1 MDMLLDF
8 WAAYGSTV
16 VFSMV
21 YAFFALSMYAVLSTG
36 VLSFTTV
43 VFAAI
48 GGFLAAQLVAKFGI
62 SFYLTFPLAA
72 VAGGLGAALVAAALL
87 RLESHWMALASLA
100 LVLITR
106 IVALNAPEL
115 TGGVNGLFVP
125 ARIAWWELAI
135 MLCVVTFVFYRLYH
149 SWYGLASLAV
159 REDPAVAATMGIR
172 PRRIQFI
179 AFVISG
185 VVGGIGG
192 AALAFTLQF
201 ISPETY
207 FIGLAFTMIASTVL
221 GGSFH
226 WLGPVVGAFVFTALP
241 VTMQAIAPAIEDVA
255 KGVALLLI
263 MIFLPR
269 GLIDPR
275 AFRLRRARRA
285 RDAHARN
292 LPPSGTQPGTAAP
305 GKAESAKLTET
316 ANV

>member
-16 VFSMV
+16 VFAMV
-21 YAFFALSMYAVLSTG
+21 NAFFALSCYAVLSTG

-48 GGFLAAQLVAKFGI
+48 GGFLAAQLVAKFGVHYYVTLPI
-62 SFYLTFPLAA
+62 AA
-72 VAGGLGAALVAAALL
+72 IAGGLGAAVVAKAFLKL
-87 RLESHWMALASLA
+87 QSHWMALASLA
-100 LVLITR
+100 MVLITR

-135 MLCVVTFVFYRLYH
+135 LLALVTFVFYRLYH

-159 REDPAVAATMGIR
+159 REDPAVAATMGIK

-179 AFVISG
+179 AFIISG
-185 VVGGIGG
+185 LVGGLGG
-192 AALAFTLQF
+192 ACLAFTLQF

-226 WLGPVVGAFVFTALP
+226 WLGPVVGAAVFTALP
-241 VTMQAIAPAIEDVA
+241 VTMQAVAPAIEDVA

-269 GLIDPR
+269 GLVDPR
-275 AFRLRRARRA
+275 AIRLRRAHRTRR
-285 RDAHARN
+285 
-292 LPPSGTQPGTAAP
+292 SGEDQ
-305 GKAESAKLTET
+305 SITEDDKT
-316 ANV
+316 EAVRV

>member
-1 MDMLLDF
+1 M
-8 WAAYGSTV
+8 
-16 VFSMV
+16 
-21 YAFFALSMYAVLSTG
+21 G

-62 SFYLTFPLAA
+62 SLYLTLPLAA
-72 VAGGLGAALVAAALL
+72 VAGGLGAAVIATTFLKLQ
-87 RLESHWMALASLA
+87 SHWMALASLA

-106 IVALNAPEL
+106 IVALNAPGL

-135 MLCVVTFVFYRLYH
+135 LLTLVTFIFYRLYH

-159 REDPAVAATMGIR
+159 REDPAVAATMGIK
-172 PRRIQFI
+172 PRRIQFV
-179 AFVISG
+179 AFIISG
-185 VVGGIGG
+185 LVGGLGG
-192 AALAFTLQF
+192 ACLAFTLQF

-207 FIGLAFTMIASTVL
+207 FIGIAFTMIASTVL

-226 WLGPVVGAFVFTALP
+226 WIGPVVGAAVFTALP
-241 VTMQAIAPAIEDVA
+241 VTMQAVAPAIEDVA

-275 AFRLRRARRA
+275 AFRLRRARKTRA
-285 RDAHARN
+285 VEDDGTEAAHA
-292 LPPSGTQPGTAAP
+292 
-305 GKAESAKLTET
+305 
-316 ANV
+316 

>member
-8 WAAYGSTV
+8 WAGYGSTV
-16 VFSMV
+16 VFAMV
-21 YAFFALSMYAVLSTG
+21 NSFFALSCYAVLSAG

-48 GGFLAAQLVAKFGI
+48 GGFLAAQLVAKFGV
-62 SFYLTFPLAA
+62 SYYLTLPVAA
-72 VAGGLGAALVAAALL
+72 VAGGLGAAVVAALFL
-87 RLESHWMALASLA
+87 RLQSHWMALASLA

-106 IVALNAPEL
+106 IVALNAPGL

-135 MLCVVTFVFYRLYH
+135 MLALVTFVFYRLYH
-149 SWYGLASLAV
+149 SWFGLASLAV
-159 REDPAVAATMGIR
+159 REDPAVAATMGIK

-179 AFVISG
+179 AFIISG
-185 VVGGIGG
+185 LVGGLGG

-207 FIGLAFTMIASTVL
+207 FIGIAFTMIASTVL

-226 WLGPVVGAFVFTALP
+226 WIGPVVGAAVFTALP
-241 VTMQAIAPAIEDVA
+241 VTMQAVAPAIEDVA
-255 KGVALLLI
+255 KGVVLLLI

-269 GLIDPR
+269 GLVDPR
-275 AFRLRRARRA
+275 AIRLRRARRSRRSA
-285 RDAHARN
+285 DDSASEAAHVRA
-292 LPPSGTQPGTAAP
+292 
-305 GKAESAKLTET
+305 
-316 ANV
+316 